1 MNLENEYSNRRL
13 FLQLRFWII
22 RLYGYKEFK
31 SSNTAMNLLIEQV
44 IERTYNVKINDLRV
58 KCRLRKI
65 VEPRQI
71 WATLLHSMNTMTLE
85 KIGVEI
91 GNKDHATVLHCVK
104 TVKNLYQN
112 DKEYQTRI
120 NRILSE
126 LKIPKEKMN
135 F

>member
-13 FLQLRFWII
+13 FLQLQSWII
-22 RLYGYKEFK
+22 RLYGRKELSPSK
-31 SSNTAMNLLIEQV
+31 ETMLQLIEQV
-44 IERTYNVKINDLRV
+44 IEEAYNVKINDLRV

-112 DKEYQTRI
+112 DKEYRTRI

-126 LKIPKEKMN
+126 LEIPREKMN